1 MLLPC
6 DNLLDNFNWNINT
19 QPTHKK
25 QNKKTASRQLPKK
38 NDNEEESVTEN
49 EDDGSETGEMIEFTP
64 REIQTFSKEN
74 SDKIEKKEKEG
85 HKVDEKVDF
94 SIEQRREKVVRPKG
108 NEKMIVI
115 DDGSEYCEIEGQKV
129 EKVDFPIESEK
140 NERELPREKIVRPKG
155 NEKMIVIDDGSEYC
169 ETEGRKMEDKDQG
182 GIGRNKEKPGRI
194 KKVITVE
201 DGPAFCEKKW
211 KQTAV
216 SDPYNTRQTSSNGSR
231 PRRIEDSICI
241 TDPEHLKKNV
251 GERVSYEQRKE
262 NQSRKQY
269 SLRSKAKEQK
279 EKSDIGGSEIP
290 SMSSRKPTSTM
301 EANEISVCAKSVSPD
316 MKAPTEQTRNQHG
329 NNDNNYMG
337 SIVDQAVDNY
347 MGSIGDQS
355 VNNYMGSIVDQ
366 AVNDHQ
372 GSIGSQADNLY
383 HHNGINFMGGCK
395 DQPDNQYSNI
405 SSNTGTRSYK
415 CCNSGYMDNLG
426 QHIYNRQHQQHGQGT
441 TNFLNFQHTIAVP
454 QIHAPNIF
462 SFSGYQ
468 YATMIPLYSSDT
480 PTTQLST
487 Y

>member
-231 PRRIEDSICI
+231 PRRIEDSR
-241 TDPEHLKKNV
+241 TSEEKRR
-251 GERVSYEQRKE
+251 GEGF
-262 NQSRKQY
+262 
-269 SLRSKAKEQK
+269 
-279 EKSDIGGSEIP
+279 I
-290 SMSSRKPTSTM
+290 
-301 EANEISVCAKSVSPD
+301 
-316 MKAPTEQTRNQHG
+316 
-329 NNDNNYMG
+329 
-337 SIVDQAVDNY
+337 
-347 MGSIGDQS
+347 
-355 VNNYMGSIVDQ
+355 
-366 AVNDHQ
+366 
-372 GSIGSQADNLY
+372 
-383 HHNGINFMGGCK
+383 
-395 DQPDNQYSNI
+395 
-405 SSNTGTRSYK
+405 
-415 CCNSGYMDNLG
+415 
-426 QHIYNRQHQQHGQGT
+426 
-441 TNFLNFQHTIAVP
+441 
-454 QIHAPNIF
+454 
-462 SFSGYQ
+462 
-468 YATMIPLYSSDT
+468 
-480 PTTQLST
+480 
-487 Y
+487 